1 MAEADEVHYRPR
13 MAEEGG
19 VRFAVRA
26 LSHRNYRLFFAGQS
40 VSLIGTWLTRIA
52 TSWLVYRLTGSATLL
67 GVIGFCGLVPTF
79 VLAPIAGVF
88 VDRHSR
94 HRVIVV
100 TQVLSM
106 LQSFALAALA
116 LAGVITVAE
125 IAALQLLQGV
135 INAFDTPARQ
145 AFVVEMVEDRRD
157 LPNAIALN
165 SSMFNG
171 ARLLGPS
178 IGGVLIA
185 LVGEGGCFLIDG
197 FSYLAVIVSLLAMK
211 VRPFAAAGERKHVL
225 HELREGFRYAAGSA
239 PIRSMLVLL
248 SVVSLVGMPYTVLMP
263 VMARERLHG
272 AAHTLGFLMAA
283 VGLGALA
290 GAVRL
295 ATRRTVLGLGRT
307 IVVMAATFGTTL
319 ALFAA
324 SRVLWLSL
332 PLLVVVGFSMMTQ
345 TAATNTILQTILEER
360 MRGRVMAFYTMAVM
374 GTAPFG
380 ALIAGALASRIGA
393 PWTIAGGG
401 LLCAA
406 AAGRFAMHLPALR
419 RELRPIYQKLGILP
433 EVAQGLQKAQE
444 VPTAPAA

>member
-1 MAEADEVHYRPR
+1 MAAGARQLT
-13 MAEEGG
+13 
-19 VRFAVRA
+19 RA
-26 LSHRNYRLFFAGQS
+26 LQHRNYRLFFGGQS
-40 VSLIGTWLTRIA
+40 ASLVGTWITRVA
-52 TSWLVYRLTGSATLL
+52 TSWLVYRLSGSAAIL
-67 GVIGFCGLVPTF
+67 GLIGFCGLVPTF
-79 VLAPIAGVF
+79 VLAPLAGVY

-94 HRVIVV
+94 HKVIVL

-116 LAGVITVAE
+116 LAHVITVAE
-125 IAALQLLQGV
+125 IAALQLFQGV

-157 LPNAIALN
+157 LANAIALN

-178 IGGVLIA
+178 VAGVLIA

-197 FSYLAVIVSLLAMK
+197 ISYLAVIASLLAMT
-211 VRPFAAAGERKHVL
+211 VRPSAPRGEQKHML
-225 HELREGFRYAAGSA
+225 HEMREGWRYTAGSPA
-239 PIRSMLVLL
+239 IRSMLTLL

-263 VMARERLHG
+263 VIASDRLHG
-272 AAHTLGFLMAA
+272 GAHTLGFLMAA
-283 VGLGALA
+283 VGLGALG

-295 ATRRTVLGLGRT
+295 AMRRTVLGLGRT
-307 IVVMAATFGTTL
+307 IVTMATVFGFTL

-324 SRVLWLSL
+324 SRQLWLSL
-332 PLLVVVGFSMMTQ
+332 PLLVVVGFSMMLQ
-345 TAATNTILQTILEER
+345 TAATNTVLQTILEEH
-360 MRGRVMAFYTMAVM
+360 MRGRVMSFYTMAVM

-401 LLCAA
+401 LICAA
-406 AAGRFAMHLPALR
+406 TAIYFTRQLPRLR
-419 RELRPIYQKLGILP
+419 EHIRPIYQKLGILP
-433 EVAQGLQKAQE
+433 EVAEGLRATQS
-444 VPTAPAA
+444 VPASPGA

>member
-1 MAEADEVHYRPR
+1 MPP
-13 MAEEGG
+13 EGG
-19 VRFAVRA
+19 LRFALRA

-52 TSWLVYRLTGSATLL
+52 TSWLVYRLTGSAALL
-67 GVIGFCGLVPTF
+67 GLIGFCGLAPTF

-116 LAGVITVAE
+116 LPGVITVAE
-125 IAALQLLQGV
+125 VAALQLFQGV

-178 IGGVLIA
+178 IGGILIA
-185 LVGEGGCFLIDG
+185 IVGEGGCFLLDG
-197 FSYLAVIVSLLAMK
+197 ISYLAVIASLLAMR
-211 VRPFAAAGERKHVL
+211 VRPAEPRPAAQNVL

-239 PIRSMLVLL
+239 PIRSMLALL
-248 SVVSLVGMPYTVLMP
+248 ATVSLVGMPYAVLMP
-263 VMARERLHG
+263 VMAAERLHG
-272 AAHTLGFLMAA
+272 GAHTLGFLMAA
-283 VGLGALA
+283 VGMGALA
-290 GAVRL
+290 GAVQL
-295 ATRRTVLGLGRT
+295 AMRRTVLGLGRT
-307 IVVMAATFGTTL
+307 IVITAAIFGITL
-319 ALFAA
+319 ALFAS

-332 PLLVVVGFSMMTQ
+332 PLLVMVGYSMMTQ

-380 ALIAGALASRIGA
+380 ALIAGALAARIGA

-401 LLCAA
+401 VLCAI
-406 AAGRFAMHLPALR
+406 AAGWFALQLPALR
-419 RELRPIYQKLGILP
+419 REVRPIYRKLGIIP
-433 EVAQGLQKAQE
+433 EVAEGLQRASS